1 MITRGVKK
9 SKLTTANTI
18 YSLMLF
24 LLSQIKRIY
33 TVHVHAERLQE
44 VACDARFG
52 LGLTIGGGFEFAF
65 LEGIKNIT
73 VI

>member
-1 MITRGVKK
+1 
-9 SKLTTANTI
+9 
-18 YSLMLF
+18 MLF
-24 LLSQIKRIY
+24 LRLQIKRKY
-33 TVHVHAERLQE
+33 AVHAERLQE

-65 LEGIKNIT
+65 LEGIKNMT